1 MIDEELALMIPW
13 AIGSILVI
21 LAIVIFVKNLRK
33 K

>member
-13 AIGSILVI
+13 AIGAILAV
-21 LAIVIFVKNLRK
+21 LAIVIFIKNFRK